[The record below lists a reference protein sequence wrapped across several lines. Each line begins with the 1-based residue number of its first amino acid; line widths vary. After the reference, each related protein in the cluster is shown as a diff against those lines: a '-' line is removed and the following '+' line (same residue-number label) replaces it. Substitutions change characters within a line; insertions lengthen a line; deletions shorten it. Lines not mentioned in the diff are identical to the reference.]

1 MFSILGMIN
10 SYIGYFNMNAT
21 LKNRIYTIVGGVGNF
36 YLLYV
41 AYRFF
46 ANGFIVR
53 GLLFILAFLALL
65 YFTYLNILY
74 FFTED
79 RVSKLDISPKVEK
92 MLGVKIPDT
101 RAAENAGVASGFMQT
116 NGIFKDEEFLPS
128 TLRTNHKQRENLQK
142 VVAQLEQVGYLQ
154 LDFGGAK
161 DKELFKKAKRGDR
174 FFALNEPVALPYYE
188 LREVNGKLLV
198 YGGVNQIERQ
208 ELGEVTQVGLLRG
221 IEALKRYRLSLAAV
235 ALTGGPYKFAGRSTM
250 VQKDEPYRLEIQ
262 IAYRPKEEESAHL
275 GSEIREDI
283 ERVKKADET
292 AEISLRRRRDK

>member
-161 DKELFKKAKRGDR
+161 DKELFKKAKSGDR

-262 IAYRPKEEESAHL
+262 IAYRPKEEKSAHL

>member
-161 DKELFKKAKRGDR
+161 DKELFKKAKSGDR

-250 VQKDEPYRLEIQ
+250 MQKDEPYRLEIQ
-262 IAYRPKEEESAHL
+262 IAYRPKEEKSAHL

>member
-128 TLRTNHKQRENLQK
+128 TLLTNHKQRENLQK

-161 DKELFKKAKRGDR
+161 DKELFKKAKSGDR

-262 IAYRPKEEESAHL
+262 IAYRPKEEKSAHL

>member
-1 MFSILGMIN
+1 M
-10 SYIGYFNMNAT
+10 
-21 LKNRIYTIVGGVGNF
+21 
-36 YLLYV
+36 
-41 AYRFF
+41 
-46 ANGFIVR
+46 
-53 GLLFILAFLALL
+53 
-65 YFTYLNILY
+65 
-74 FFTED
+74 
-79 RVSKLDISPKVEK
+79 
-92 MLGVKIPDT
+92 
-101 RAAENAGVASGFMQT
+101 
-116 NGIFKDEEFLPS
+116 
-128 TLRTNHKQRENLQK
+128 
-142 VVAQLEQVGYLQ
+142 
-154 LDFGGAK
+154 
-161 DKELFKKAKRGDR
+161 
-174 FFALNEPVALPYYE
+174 PYYE

-250 VQKDEPYRLEIQ
+250 MQKDEPYRLEIQ

>member
-1 MFSILGMIN
+1 
-10 SYIGYFNMNAT
+10 MNAT

-101 RAAENAGVASGFMQT
+101 RAAENAGVASGVMQT

-161 DKELFKKAKRGDR
+161 DKELFKKAKSGDR

-250 VQKDEPYRLEIQ
+250 MQKDEPYRLEIQ

>member
-161 DKELFKKAKRGDR
+161 DKELFKKAKSGDR

-250 VQKDEPYRLEIQ
+250 MQKDEPYRLGIQ

>member
-1 MFSILGMIN
+1 
-10 SYIGYFNMNAT
+10 MNAT

-101 RAAENAGVASGFMQT
+101 RAAENAGVAPGFMQT

-161 DKELFKKAKRGDR
+161 DKELFKKAKSGDR

-250 VQKDEPYRLEIQ
+250 MQKDEPYRLEIQ

>member
-1 MFSILGMIN
+1 M
-10 SYIGYFNMNAT
+10 
-21 LKNRIYTIVGGVGNF
+21 
-36 YLLYV
+36 
-41 AYRFF
+41 
-46 ANGFIVR
+46 
-53 GLLFILAFLALL
+53 
-65 YFTYLNILY
+65 
-74 FFTED
+74 
-79 RVSKLDISPKVEK
+79 
-92 MLGVKIPDT
+92 
-101 RAAENAGVASGFMQT
+101 
-116 NGIFKDEEFLPS
+116 
-128 TLRTNHKQRENLQK
+128 RTNHKQRENLQK

-161 DKELFKKAKRGDR
+161 DKELFKKAKSGDR

-250 VQKDEPYRLEIQ
+250 MQKDEPYRLEIQ
-262 IAYRPKEEESAHL
+262 IAYRPKEEELAHL

-292 AEISLRRRRDK
+292 AETSLRRRRDK